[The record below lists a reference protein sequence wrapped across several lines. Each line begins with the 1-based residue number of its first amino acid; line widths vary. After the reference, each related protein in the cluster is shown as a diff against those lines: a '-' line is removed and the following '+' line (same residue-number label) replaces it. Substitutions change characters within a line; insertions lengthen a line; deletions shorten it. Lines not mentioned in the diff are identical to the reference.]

1 MKIVLEFDDVF
12 EKEYSEFDL
21 KMYCAV
27 GLYKERV
34 MGTGALARAVGI
46 SRMKFQDEMGKYGS
60 GILDMTE
67 EELEKELENAK
78 KFLPPKRSII

>member
-1 MKIVLEFDDVF
+1 MKVMLEFDDSF
-12 EKEYSEFDL
+12 AEEYSEHDL

-34 MGTGALARAVGI
+34 MGTGVLAKAVGI
-46 SRMKFQDEMGKYGS
+46 SRMEFQDEMHKYGS

-67 EELEKELENAK
+67 DELKLELENAK
-78 KFLPPKRSII
+78 KYLPV